1 MENSVVRLCVSPFAG
16 GRAFA
21 FVNKTTGANAFNSVG
36 GMRDNFTKRVEP
48 EDMRNLPDW
57 TREGALGLYNRP
69 YASRIL
75 SAGGVEAAVRLE
87 YSAPD
92 IYPNGVKLERTLR
105 LAGDAH
111 YYLAET
117 SLTPAG
123 VAEPQSYVL
132 ENSVTFRPF
141 QQAEN
146 SRQWFA
152 QGRAP
157 EEFAPAREVDVS
169 ADVDDE
175 DIPATNV
182 HVPATCGFV
191 GVIDKQSG
199 ESFAVLSLSPLPK
212 SQLVVHL
219 HAVTVR
225 MIYPEFAEKN
235 RTYTYRVAYFFGK
248 ATRDEIQDLYA
259 RLRNGRE

>member
-1 MENSVVRLCVSPFAG
+1 
-16 GRAFA
+16 
-21 FVNKTTGANAFNSVG
+21 
-36 GMRDNFTKRVEP
+36 MRDNFTKRVEP
-48 EDMRNLPDW
+48 EDMRSLPDW

-69 YASRIL
+69 YTSRIL
-75 SAGGVEAAVRLE
+75 SPGGVEAAVRLE
-87 YSAPD
+87 YYAPD

-123 VAEPQSYVL
+123 VAEPQAYVL

-141 QQAEN
+141 HLPEN

-152 QGRAP
+152 QGRPA

-182 HVPATCGFV
+182 HLPAASGFV
-191 GVIDKQSG
+191 GVIDKQTG
-199 ESFAVLSLSPLPK
+199 ETFAVLSLTPLAQ

-219 HAVTVR
+219 HAATIR
-225 MIYPEFAEKN
+225 MIYPEFAEKD
-235 RTYTYRVAYFFGK
+235 RTYTYRLAYFFGK
-248 ATRDEIQDLYA
+248 ATREEIQDLYA
-259 RLRNGRE
+259 RLKNGKE